1 MREGAGEG
9 GPVRM
14 KRWTGKTGAEP
25 ASIHHRP
32 FFPTPCQTSKNFF
45 FSRWEKKVSQD
56 TPLPCLQ
63 IGFRP
68 L

>member
-45 FSRWEKKVSQD
+45 FPDGKKRSPK
-56 TPLPCLQ
+56 THLCPAYK
-63 IGFRP
+63 
-68 L
+68 